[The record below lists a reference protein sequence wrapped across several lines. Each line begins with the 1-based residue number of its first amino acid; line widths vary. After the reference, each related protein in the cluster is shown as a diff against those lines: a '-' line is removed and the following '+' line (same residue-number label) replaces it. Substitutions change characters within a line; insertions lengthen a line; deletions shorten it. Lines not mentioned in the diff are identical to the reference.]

1 MKTQEIILE
10 IKKLPVHL
18 RKVIIREAISS
29 VREDEGNEELN
40 QAAENMAAEYRTNKD
55 LTAFSEIDL
64 DDFYETG

>member
-1 MKTQEIILE
+1 MKTEEIILE
-10 IKKLPVHL
+10 IKKLPVRL

-29 VREDEGNEELN
+29 VREDEGNEGLN

>member
-18 RKVIIREAISS
+18 RKVIIREVISS
-29 VREDEGNEELN
+29 VREDEGNDELYK
-40 QAAENMAAEYRTNKD
+40 AAENMAAEYRTNKD

-64 DDFYETG
+64 DDFNETG